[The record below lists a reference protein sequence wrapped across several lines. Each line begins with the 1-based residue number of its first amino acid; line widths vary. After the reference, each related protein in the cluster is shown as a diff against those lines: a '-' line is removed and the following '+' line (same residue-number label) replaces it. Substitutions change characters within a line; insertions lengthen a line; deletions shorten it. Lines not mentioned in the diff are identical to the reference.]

1 MLEDDAVFETGRQ
14 VVLFGAK
21 SGNFETEIE
30 LFRRQHGRCVAKFRG
45 IDSISQAEKYI
56 GYEVRIPV
64 DTLPVL
70 REGWF
75 YTFRLKGCEV
85 WTVQGERIGVVTDVL
100 DSGGTEILKVD
111 QGEEETLIPF
121 AAPYLAKID
130 PDQRKIIVDLP
141 EGLRVL
147 NK

>member
-1 MLEDDAVFETGRQ
+1 M
-14 VVLFGAK
+14 
-21 SGNFETEIE
+21 
-30 LFRRQHGRCVAKFRG
+30 
-45 IDSISQAEKYI
+45 
-56 GYEVRIPV
+56 IPV

-100 DSGGTEILKVD
+100 DSGGTEILRVD

-121 AAPYLAKID
+121 AAPYLVKID

-141 EGLRVL
+141 EGLREL

>member
-1 MLEDDAVFETGRQ
+1 MLEDDAIFETGRP
-14 VVLFGAK
+14 VILFGAK
-21 SGNFETEIE
+21 SDEFATEIE
-30 LFRRQHGRCVAKFRG
+30 IFRRQHGRCVAKFRG
-45 IDSISQAEKYI
+45 IDSISQAEKYT
-56 GYEVRIPV
+56 GYDVKVPV
-64 DTLPVL
+64 AALPVP

-85 WTVQGERIGVVTDVL
+85 LTVDGELLGIVTDVL

-111 QGEEETLIPF
+111 QGRKETLIPF
-121 AAPYLAKID
+121 AASYMKSID

-141 EGLRVL
+141 EGLRDL